1 MNKFHYN
8 FVFYY
13 VRDDYL
19 KQAIGL
25 ELLTHPQVRIY
36 KEAFRGPYFLQ
47 KLYHLHTS
55 YSLNSKINI
64 PFKFIWFRRMYK
76 QNFNNNMPICFI
88 YIGGNMIRFDGGFTE
103 YVKKRNSRNRVVML
117 HLDLISKNVN
127 YDYNTIKDKVDLAI
141 TYDKEEARKYGIHY
155 FQETTYSKPIIAM
168 ENPAFKQDVYFLG
181 MAKDRLEEIY
191 AVYQYLTIRGVK
203 CKFLIAGVPEEK
215 RISGKGL
222 EYISRISYDENV
234 RNVIESKCVLE
245 VVQGG
250 SSDITL
256 RVKEAIAYERRL
268 ISNCPAD
275 LKEFFNPNQ
284 LIQFDE
290 VSDIDTKLAK
300 ASLPAEGFP
309 PKMDMNPLKRLYDIQ
324 EQLEKLDG

>member
-8 FVFYY
+8 FVFFY

-25 ELLTHPQVRIY
+25 DLLRHPQVRIY
-36 KEAFRGPYFLQ
+36 NQTFYGPCFLQ
-47 KLYHLHTS
+47 NIYHLHTS
-55 YSLNSKINI
+55 YRVNSKFNL
-64 PFKFIWFRRMYK
+64 PFKFIWFRRMYE
-76 QNFNNNMPICFI
+76 QDFNNSLPICFI
-88 YIGGNMIRFDGGFTE
+88 FLGGNMIRFDGGFTK
-103 YVKKRNSRNRVVML
+103 YVKKRNPRNRVVML
-117 HLDLISKNVN
+117 HWDLISKKIK
-127 YDYNTIKDKVDLAI
+127 YDYNIIKNKVDLAI
-141 TYDKEEARKYGIHY
+141 SYDKEEARKYGIHY
-155 FQETTYSKPIIAM
+155 FQETTYSKPIKAPQ
-168 ENPAFKQDVYFLG
+168 NPIIKQDVYFLG
-181 MAKDRLEEIY
+181 MAKDRLEMIY
-191 AVYQYLTIRGVK
+191 AVYRYLIIRGVK
-203 CKFLIAGVPEEK
+203 CKFLIAGVSEEK
-215 RISGKGL
+215 RISGEGL
-222 EYISRISYDENV
+222 EYISGISYEENI
-234 RNVIESKCVLE
+234 RNVIESKCILE

-275 LKEFFNPNQ
+275 INEFFNPNQ

-290 VSDIDTKLAK
+290 VSDIDAKLAK